1 MSPPILFDMD
11 GVLLVGPTTHPGVY
25 RAATHDALAEL
36 GVDELPPA
44 TADVL
49 EGLRYDP
56 AMAAACA
63 EVAVDVDAW
72 WAARERHASRRA
84 NARVRSGDRAVF
96 PDARRVLGDLY
107 QSHRLGLVSNN
118 REATVRFV
126 ADYCFPDTFDVV
138 VGRRPTRD
146 DYDRRKPD
154 PTFINRALGQLDR
167 TGDSDDRTGDSDDR
181 TGDSD
186 PPEENGS
193 DRAVTGIY
201 VGDRESDVI
210 AARRAGLEPIL
221 IERSYTSFDP
231 VDADATPA
239 ARIDSLGAL
248 PAAVAEVLT

>member
-96 PDARRVLGDLY
+96 PDARRVLGELHRT
-107 QSHRLGLVSNN
+107 HRLGLVSNN

-138 VGRRPTRD
+138 VGRRPTID
-146 DYDRRKPD
+146 DYERRKPD

-167 TGDSDDRTGDSDDR
+167 TGDSDDRTRDGDPGE
-181 TGDSD
+181 GD
-186 PPEENGS
+186 GS
-193 DRAVTGIY
+193 DRVLTGIY
-201 VGDRESDVI
+201 VGDRQSDVI

-221 IERSYTSFDP
+221 IERSYTSLDP
-231 VDADATPA
+231 ADVDATPA
-239 ARIDSLGAL
+239 ARIDSLAAL
-248 PAAVAEVLT
+248 PAAVAEVYT